1 MKKFDFTRALFL
13 ITSLLILI
21 GSFIFPEGN
30 LTISI
35 IGGLL
40 ILALV
45 IFDIKAPKIAKLSE
59 DNPKIKTMRTLNRLT
74 IFIIIIGC
82 IFFILS
88 PIESSLDA
96 KTNEILHLGLCSIF
110 IMFFG
115 NLSPKIPFNR
125 YMGLRLPWTIRD
137 EDTWKVAHK
146 IVGYLSFPIAIGMF
160 VLAFFFKI
168 ETVATFGILTWIILP
183 SIYSL
188 VFYYKKTKRITKIN

>member
-1 MKKFDFTRALFL
+1 MKKFDFTRVLFL

-21 GSFIFPEGN
+21 GGFIIPKGN

-35 IGGLL
+35 IGGLS

-74 IFIIIIGC
+74 IFIIIISS
-82 IFFILS
+82 IFSILS
-88 PIESSLDA
+88 PIESSLDS
-96 KTNEILHLGLCSIF
+96 KTNEILLVGLCSIF

-146 IVGYLSFPIAIGMF
+146 IVGYLSFPISIAMF
-160 VLAFFFKI
+160 VSAFFI
-168 ETVATFGILTWIILP
+168 NTEIVATTGVLTWIIIP

-188 VFYYKKTKRITKIN
+188 VFYYKKIKGINI

>member
-13 ITSLLILI
+13 LTSLLILI
-21 GSFIFPEGN
+21 GGFILPEGN

-35 IGGLL
+35 IGALA
-40 ILALV
+40 ILSLV
-45 IFDIKAPKIAKLSE
+45 IFDIKASKIANLSE
-59 DNPKIKTMRTLNRLT
+59 DNPKVKTIRSLNRLT

-82 IFFILS
+82 ILS
-88 PIESSLDA
+88 PIKSSLDP
-96 KTNEILHLGLCSIF
+96 KTNEIVLIGLCSIF
-110 IMFFG
+110 IMVFG

-146 IVGYLSFPIAIGMF
+146 IVGYLAFPIAIAMF
-160 VLAFFFKI
+160 VSAFFINTKI
-168 ETVATFGILTWIILP
+168 VATTGILTWIIIP

-188 VFYYKKTKRITKIN
+188 VFYYKKINGINI